1 MSNSIWLFWPSSS
14 HPLWSNLRF
23 RPGHLLWPSKSPFLN
38 TPLIIIDDRNS
49 FFVHL
54 QIDLQQL
61 PLLLLAPFVDRSEC
75 KYIGLVN
82 KQTHTHTHI
91 HAILSLISL
100 LPCRVAFYPLL
111 LLQLLAVILV
121 KLCRRCEND

>member
-23 RPGHLLWPSKSPFLN
+23 RPGHLLWQSKSPFLN

-82 KQTHTHTHI
+82 KHTHTHTCHTFSHLSSPLQSSI
-91 HAILSLISL
+91 LAIVVI
-100 LPCRVAFYPLL
+100 
-111 LLQLLAVILV
+111 AVISGYISEIMQKV
-121 KLCRRCEND
+121 RE